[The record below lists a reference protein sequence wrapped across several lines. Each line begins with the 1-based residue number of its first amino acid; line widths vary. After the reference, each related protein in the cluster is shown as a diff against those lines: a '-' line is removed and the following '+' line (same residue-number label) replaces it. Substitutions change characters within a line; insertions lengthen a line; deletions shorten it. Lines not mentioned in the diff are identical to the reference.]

1 MSHVRCI
8 MAMSTTSLHVTPL
21 GSGMSQFLGVFAGGF
36 TIEQPTNSPFNDL
49 QIQPN
54 PMRISISQPI
64 QNTKIQKKKK
74 DKKSH
79 LKYVLAVLCCIG
91 FAISGNR
98 RKIFGS
104 LRMKGQQISEL
115 LLVLHTAGI
124 SQPQLSQKSPG

>member
-1 MSHVRCI
+1 V
-8 MAMSTTSLHVTPL
+8 
-21 GSGMSQFLGVFAGGF
+21 FLRVVF
-36 TIEQPTNSPFNDL
+36 TIEQPTKSPFNDL

-64 QNTKIQKKKK
+64 QNTKIHKKR

-79 LKYVLAVLCCIG
+79 LEYVLAVLCCIG